1 MYRIFSM
8 EKILITGATGF
19 LGRHSSQV
27 FHSLSDY
34 EIIEVSSADY
44 DLMKENQVIRM
55 FEDINPDHVVH
66 LAGYS
71 GGIYSNRMKPAEYY
85 YKNLQLITL
94 TFHYAYEY
102 NVKNILIPIGGCS
115 YPANAKSPI
124 KEEVM
129 WEGFAQIQ
137 SAGYAMAKKMALV
150 QGLAYRQQYGFNSV
164 VILPGNMYGPYDNFS
179 SLDSHV
185 IPAMIRKFYEA
196 KLEGLNEVS
205 FWGTGQPQRD
215 FVYVQ
220 DVAKLL
226 PYFLLEYDA
235 GSPINISTGEAVSI
249 KELAEMIRQIIK
261 FEGSI
266 SWDSGQ
272 PDGQMI
278 KIFSVNKLHS
288 LGKSCNTSL
297 RDGLEK
303 TINWFVENW
312 PDGVRID
319 DSVAVIG
326 NEA

>member
-1 MYRIFSM
+1 M

-34 EIIEVSSADY
+34 EIVEVSSADY

-55 FEDINPDHVVH
+55 FEDINPDYVVH

-71 GGIYSNRMKPAEYY
+71 GGIYSNRIKPAEYY

-102 NVKNILIPIGGCS
+102 GIKNILIPIGGCS

-124 KEEVM
+124 KEESM

-150 QGLAYRQQYGFNSV
+150 QSWAYRQQYGFNSV

>member
-1 MYRIFSM
+1 M

-19 LGRHSSQV
+19 LGRHSSRV

-34 EIIEVSSADY
+34 EIVEVSSADY

-55 FEDINPDHVVH
+55 FEDIGPDYVVH

-71 GGIYSNRMKPAEYY
+71 GGIYSNRLKPAEYY

-102 NVKNILIPIGGCS
+102 GVKNILIPIGGCS
-115 YPANAKSPI
+115 YPANAESPI

-150 QGLAYRQQYGFNSV
+150 QSWAYKQQYGFKSV
-164 VILPGNMYGPYDNFS
+164 VVLPGNMYGPYDNFS
-179 SLDSHV
+179 LLDSHV
-185 IPAMIRKFYEA
+185 IPAMIRKFHEA
-196 KLEGLNEVS
+196 KSGGIDEVS
-205 FWGTGQPQRD
+205 FWGTGKPRRD
-215 FVYVQ
+215 FVYAG

-235 GSPINISTGEAVSI
+235 GSPINISTGKAVSI
-249 KELAEMIRQIIK
+249 KELAEMIKQIIK
-261 FEGSI
+261 FEGGI
-266 SWDSGQ
+266 SWDTSQ

-278 KIFSVNKLHS
+278 KIFSVEKLRF
-288 LGKSCNTSL
+288 LGKSCDTAL

-303 TINWFVENW
+303 TIDWFIKNRPE
-312 PDGVRID
+312 GVRS
-319 DSVAVIG
+319 DSGLAVIG
-326 NEA
+326 NEAGK

>member
-1 MYRIFSM
+1 M
-8 EKILITGATGF
+8 EKILVTGATGF
-19 LGRHSSQV
+19 LGRYGSQV
-27 FHSLSDY
+27 FYSLSDY
-34 EIIEVSSADY
+34 EIVEVSSADY
-44 DLMKENQVIRM
+44 DLMRENHVIRM
-55 FEDINPDHVVH
+55 FEDINPDYVVH

-102 NVKNILIPIGGCS
+102 GVKNILIPIGGCS

-129 WEGFAQIQ
+129 WDGFAQTQ

-150 QGLAYRQQYGFNSV
+150 QSWAYRQQYGFNSV

-196 KLEGLNEVS
+196 KSEGINEVS

-215 FVYVQ
+215 FVYAE
-220 DVAKLL
+220 DVAKLM
-226 PYFLLEYDA
+226 PYFLLEYNA
-235 GSPINISTGEAVSI
+235 GSPINISTGKAVSI
-249 KELAEMIRQIIK
+249 KELAEMISQIIK
-261 FEGSI
+261 FEGRI
-266 SWDSGQ
+266 SWDTSQ

-297 RDGLEK
+297 RDGLKK
-303 TINWFVENW
+303 TIDWFVENW
-312 PDGVRID
+312 PDGVRLG
-319 DSVAVIG
+319 SSGAVIR